1 VTYSVAIDPSALREL
16 EKLAPDVRERI
27 SDAIGELSADPR
39 PAGVRK
45 LKGSTNAYRLRVRD
59 YRVLYTI
66 TDRLLCIVVVRVG
79 HRRAVYRG

>member
-1 VTYSVAIDPSALREL
+1 MTYSVAIDPTALREL
-16 EKLAPDVRERI
+16 QKLAPDVRERI

-39 PAGVRK
+39 LAGVRK
-45 LKGSTNAYRLRVRD
+45 LKGTTNAYRLRVRD

-79 HRRAVYRG
+79 HRRDVYRG